1 MGSDT
6 VADISLTTSNRAPDH
21 ICIQPAAQFSP
32 GSQDAESGAADC
44 SLIRFPS
51 DANASGRTR
60 EHRASDAG
68 VSWEDS
74 TLLELSP
81 FRSPHKNI
89 GNSARLV

>member
-44 SLIRFPS
+44 SLIEFQ
-51 DANASGRTR
+51 AMQT
-60 EHRASDAG
+60 
-68 VSWEDS
+68 
-74 TLLELSP
+74 
-81 FRSPHKNI
+81 
-89 GNSARLV
+89 RLVELANIV